1 MKLLQLKMFYSFIVI
16 SLRLQCLTNLNI
28 FCFIDR
34 LVRTRIV
41 DAAETAFHHIF
52 ICTDSLVWCNSAKIN
67 VINFV

>member
-1 MKLLQLKMFYSFIVI
+1 M
-16 SLRLQCLTNLNI
+16 LNQ
-28 FCFIDR
+28 FECFMFIDR
-34 LVRTRIV
+34 LVSTRIV